1 MEEML
6 AEVEIGKDS
15 SEPEWDFDLLS
26 QDVGTVESDMNECTE
41 KLEDARK
48 DLLMLKVEEQKKSQ
62 VQKQLLGKIEEVDG
76 LNRENVVKFSLIQDV
91 ESEPQKIK
99 TQVMTAKVN

>member
-6 AEVEIGKDS
+6 DEVEIGKDS

-26 QDVGTVESDMNECTE
+26 QDAGTVESGMHECTE
-41 KLEDARK
+41 KLEDAKK

-76 LNRENVVKFSLIQDV
+76 LNKENVVKFCLIQDV

-99 TQVMTAKVN
+99 TQVMAAKVN